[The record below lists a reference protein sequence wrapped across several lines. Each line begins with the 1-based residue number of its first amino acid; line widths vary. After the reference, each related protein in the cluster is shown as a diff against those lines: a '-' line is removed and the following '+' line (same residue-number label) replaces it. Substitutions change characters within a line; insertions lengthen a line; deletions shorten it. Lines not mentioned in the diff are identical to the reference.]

1 MGSGLGSGQNHRFRF
16 RLGEHSWLLS
26 LSLQGSL
33 CRMRPFL
40 SCCLRLSSASSLGRE
55 SRRKL
60 TPLDSHHD
68 VETLQAS
75 LLPPQGHGILQA
87 YLPRSA
93 SPGRG
98 PGQILSIRLRLDA
111 QEFDNLV
118 LNLVL
123 NHPARGLLLTGAW
136 SDHRSSPY
144 QHTKA

>member
-1 MGSGLGSGQNHRFRF
+1 MK
-16 RLGEHSWLLS
+16 
-26 LSLQGSL
+26 
-33 CRMRPFL
+33 PFFC
-40 SCCLRLSSASSLGRE
+40 CCLRLSSASSLDRE

-60 TPLDSHHD
+60 SPLDPHHG
-68 VETLQAS
+68 VETLQAC
-75 LLPPQGHGILQA
+75 LHPQLGQEILQA
-87 YLPRSA
+87 YLHRSA

-98 PGQILSIRLRLDA
+98 PGLVLSFRLRLDA